1 MQLGQCFL
9 LLALVR
15 SSLAVLCYDTR
26 SHDFCCGDF
35 CYSRRRADSEGQS
48 YMSRSGCLQGSI
60 YSGLKN
66 KSWRDN
72 SDGYT
77 VCNTDLCNDDGVY
90 QEEEGVYQ
98 EEEEEYVYQEEEED
112 QEEETMGGTK
122 WPKSRL
128 NCTESPFWAQEDC
141 FACEQIAFTTKQ
153 TNRGCRYEST
163 KGIDVIMQ
171 PQSCVRFQSSS
182 TENYVECLCDTG
194 NHCDRDLV
202 KQQKLTSTTVTCAM
216 GTYGNETCKGDFCY
230 ITKAVSIYNEEK
242 GCITNNETLYRGLY
256 KPDYFTF
263 IDREYVVCATD
274 KCNANWAKA
283 KDSVVKIA
291 SVCVRPTTL
300 SPSARIEDSFRSQW
314 TNLMNSI
321 RNAFSDVIG
330 RFGGFHG

>member
-1 MQLGQCFL
+1 MTT
-9 LLALVR
+9 V
-15 SSLAVLCYDTR
+15 STKKKKVSTKKKKKNM
-26 SHDFCCGDF
+26 STKKKKKTKKK
-35 CYSRRRADSEGQS
+35 RR
-48 YMSRSGCLQGSI
+48 
-60 YSGLKN
+60 
-66 KSWRDN
+66 
-72 SDGYT
+72 
-77 VCNTDLCNDDGVY
+77 
-90 QEEEGVYQ
+90 
-98 EEEEEYVYQEEEED
+98 
-112 QEEETMGGTK
+112 
-122 WPKSRL
+122 
-128 NCTESPFWAQEDC
+128 WADC

-153 TNRGCRYEST
+153 TNRGCR
-163 KGIDVIMQ
+163 IMQ

-330 RFGGFHG
+330 RRRDEDTMSAFTNVNEMDMVHLNSQLLHVLQQPGLLLLEHFRL

>member
-1 MQLGQCFL
+1 MALGQCIL

-15 SSLAVLCYDTR
+15 STLAVLCYDTR
-26 SHDFCCGDF
+26 SHDFCCGDY
-35 CYSRRRADSEGQS
+35 CYSRRRADSEGES

-60 YSGLKN
+60 YAGLKN

-77 VCNTDLCNDDGVY
+77 ICNTDYCNDDGVY
-90 QEEEGVYQ
+90 QEGS
-98 EEEEEYVYQEEEED
+98 
-112 QEEETMGGTK
+112 MGGSK

-182 TENYVECLCDTG
+182 SENYVECLCDTG

-202 KQQKLTSTTVTCAM
+202 KQQKLTSTAVTCAM
-216 GTYGNETCKGDFCY
+216 GTYGNETCKGELCY

-242 GCITNNETLYRGLY
+242 GCITNNETLCKGLY

-283 KDSVVKIA
+283 KDSVVKSA
-291 SVCVRPTTL
+291 PVCIRPTTQ
-300 SPSARIEDSFRSQW
+300 SPSARMEDSFRWQW
-314 TNLMNSI
+314 TNLLNSI
-321 RNAFSDVIG
+321 RNAFNDVIG
-330 RFGGFHG
+330 RFGPFHG